1 VKKEMDHVLFD
12 CSTIDVTAIF
22 KDSSKRKV
30 INKKVF
36 ATGNF
41 DLDDME
47 QIADCGFGGII
58 LQNAIWDRFDI
69 HNTQD
74 FKEII
79 NHFRKI
85 KRIVD

>member
-1 VKKEMDHVLFD
+1 
-12 CSTIDVTAIF
+12 
-22 KDSSKRKV
+22 
-30 INKKVF
+30 VF

-41 DLDDME
+41 DLDDIE

-58 LQNAIWDRFDI
+58 LQNEIWDRFDI